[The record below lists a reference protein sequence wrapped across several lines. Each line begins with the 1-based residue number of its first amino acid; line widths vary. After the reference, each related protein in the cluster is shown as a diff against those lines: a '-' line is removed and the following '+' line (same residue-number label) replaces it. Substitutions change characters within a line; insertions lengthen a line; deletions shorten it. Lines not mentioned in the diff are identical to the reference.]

1 MAIPLDSKIKPD
13 FEVFE
18 NWAIKH
24 LPLEKLETNE
34 DIAQLKSQFF
44 TDCLVEFSSIEERD
58 EFIKEYDAQW
68 INPLAP
74 LEDTSD
80 SQRES
85 NSPKESSQN
94 SKYFEFIAAF
104 RHSFYLWVNATFEWI
119 ETISSDDRIVSI
131 YGNRSFY
138 LCLNDINQIFQV
150 DKIKG
155 SFLGF
160 SGNNV
165 TVGLIDTGIDTS
177 HPDLVDSVIDRI
189 NVTTENANDNNG
201 HGTFLASI
209 IAGTGKAS
217 SNLYHGIAPN
227 AKLFDIKIFNQKGQ
241 ATTGDALVALDLILD
256 RKAASRPNI
265 IVFGGITSPSEI
277 QQNPITEY
285 CEKII
290 QENILIIAPSGNFGP
305 DLGSIGSPA
314 SDAPILTVRGN

>member
-1 MAIPLDSKIKPD
+1 ML
-13 FEVFE
+13 
-18 NWAIKH
+18 
-24 LPLEKLETNE
+24 
-34 DIAQLKSQFF
+34 
-44 TDCLVEFSSIEERD
+44 R
-58 EFIKEYDAQW
+58 
-68 INPLAP
+68 
-74 LEDTSD
+74 
-80 SQRES
+80 
-85 NSPKESSQN
+85 
-94 SKYFEFIAAF
+94 
-104 RHSFYLWVNATFEWI
+104 
-119 ETISSDDRIVSI
+119 
-131 YGNRSFY
+131 
-138 LCLNDINQIFQV
+138 
-150 DKIKG
+150 
-155 SFLGF
+155 
-160 SGNNV
+160 
-165 TVGLIDTGIDTS
+165 
-177 HPDLVDSVIDRI
+177 
-189 NVTTENANDNNG
+189 TENANDNNG

-314 SDAPILTVRGN
+314 SDAPILTVGAIELDETPAFSRAVEMSNSASIKPDLVIPGVKIIAAKSLNSFIGEICPDNPNYSVLSGTSISGAIMGGLAALYLDAFPEATPSEIKENFIKWSKQISGSLQTFGHGSPNLISILKSAEKLLPRPYSYKKAQCDGIILALCGMALITGIYFLFQYWLH